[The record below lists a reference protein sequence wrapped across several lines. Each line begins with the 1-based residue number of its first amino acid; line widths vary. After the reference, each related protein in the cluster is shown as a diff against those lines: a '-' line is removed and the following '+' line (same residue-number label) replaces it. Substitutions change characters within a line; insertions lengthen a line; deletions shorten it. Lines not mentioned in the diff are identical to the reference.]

1 MPIKAA
7 ELHALARK
15 ILGARMEE
23 LAFRRVPRTT
33 VAAWMRPEGDRW
45 LMLWFQPDRWNGP
58 DSAGFKFTSELRL
71 ADRDVLYA
79 AGPRAR
85 LPALMPEAEREHL
98 RQMENRAI
106 AKLPPPDRA
115 ALRALPEAVRQSLLA
130 DRAPRLQPY
139 RAGED
144 VWFRCADHDDL
155 RATLELIARVLPP
168 AIDLFLDAHRGARSA
183 IPEGASAK
191 PETKAP

>member
-7 ELHALARK
+7 ELHKLARTV
-15 ILGARMEE
+15 LGDRMQA
-23 LAFRRVPRTT
+23 LGFRRVPRTT
-33 VAAWMRPEGDRW
+33 VAAWLRPEGDRW

-71 ADRDVLYA
+71 TDREVLYA

-85 LPALMPEAEREHL
+85 LPTLLPDAEREQL

-115 ALRALPEAVRQSLLA
+115 ALRALPEELRRSLLA
-130 DRAPRLQPY
+130 DRKPRLEPY
-139 RAGED
+139 RTGED

-155 RATLELIARVLPP
+155 RATLELVARVLPP
-168 AIDLFLDAHRGARSA
+168 AIDRFLNEHR
-183 IPEGASAK
+183 EGRRN
-191 PETKAP
+191 